1 MEPDGLHQR
10 VGRLNRIG
18 QKEQVLVY
26 NISNPETIECKIRNH
41 LTEKINTIVRA
52 MKEVM
57 DTPEDLGDL
66 ILGIPSP
73 SLYEEI
79 YSEAMEQKPE
89 NLKDWVD
96 TKAGQL
102 GGRDIVE
109 TVTNL
114 VGNASKFDFQKCS
127 WHYTKA

>member
-1 MEPDGLHQR
+1 MPWNPMRLHQR

-26 NISNPETIECKIRNH
+26 NISNPDTIESKIRNH

-66 ILGIPSP
+66 ILGMPSP

-79 YSEAMEQKPE
+79 YSEAMEQKPA
-89 NLKDWVD
+89 NLKDWVEH
-96 TKAGQL
+96 K
-102 GGRDIVE
+102 GRP
-109 TVTNL
+109 TWW
-114 VGNASKFDFQKCS
+114 KRYC
-127 WHYTKA
+127 